1 MGGLFPFNSTIPMK
15 GEAMTYYIRR
25 NNEIVTSFKNL
36 QFAKQFIRSNGG
48 EVVYKHGGEVVH
60 APYDWNT
67 ENA

>member
-1 MGGLFPFNSTIPMK
+1 
-15 GEAMTYYIRR
+15 MTYYIRR

-36 QFAKQFIRSNGG
+36 QFAKEFIRSNGG
-48 EVVYKHGGEVVH
+48 EVVYEYEGEFVH